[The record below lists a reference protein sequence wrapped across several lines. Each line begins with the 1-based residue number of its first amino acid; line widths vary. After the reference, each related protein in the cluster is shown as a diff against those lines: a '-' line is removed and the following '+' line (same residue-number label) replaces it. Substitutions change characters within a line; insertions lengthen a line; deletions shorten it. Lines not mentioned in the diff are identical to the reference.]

1 MQIKQVQL
9 KLPGFIVTSL
19 KKKKKSPKCCQNI
32 FFFESSCRQPIPLRS
47 PFYFLSMHSPN
58 NHRWSLNEYKQ
69 RSITDIQGQY
79 SALRIAVIAC
89 GCTYV
94 FSEDISS
101 SAAACGS
108 RICFRHTTAAAVQA
122 HVCPVLFCRRSSFLK
137 GQERDWSP
145 FWKSLLPVCRPTGCI
160 VDKTPFRAP
169 VSQCR
174 LTAWR

>member
-9 KLPGFIVTSL
+9 KLPGLIVTSL

-32 FFFESSCRQPIPLRS
+32 FLFMSCRQPIPLWS
-47 PFYFLSMHSPN
+47 SLYFLSIQSPN
-58 NHRWSLNEYKQ
+58 DHRWSMYQYKQ
-69 RSITDIQGQY
+69 GSITDIQRQY
-79 SALRIAVIAC
+79 NALRIAVIAC

-94 FSEDISS
+94 VSEDISS

-108 RICFRHTTAAAVQA
+108 RICFRYTTAAVVQA
-122 HVCPVLFCRRSSFLK
+122 HICPVLFCRRSSFLK
-137 GQERDWSP
+137 GQERDWYH

-169 VSQCR
+169 VSHCR